1 MELVAAAEES
11 KETTFDIKHTAPQH
25 RQYLEYGVSIYT
37 LHWDKWEAVI
47 GGYVRIIYCGHWS
60 GKCCHC

>member
-37 LHWDKWEAVI
+37 LH
-47 GGYVRIIYCGHWS
+47 
-60 GKCCHC
+60 